1 MQFKDLLFKKES
13 SGRWFID
20 YPEWDGDKSDLE
32 MVYGADIFLEVL
44 SEGLDFVRMIISDEK
59 FEGSDVLIFVR
70 NSDELENGAFYF
82 LDSYLGQKFDLEMW
96 LCDVTIFVLGTFPE
110 KIYFSK
116 IN

>member
-1 MQFKDLLFKKES
+1 MKFKDLLFKKES

-20 YPEWDGDKSDLE
+20 YPDWTGDKSDLE
-32 MVYGADIFLEVL
+32 MVYGADSFLEVL
-44 SEGLDFVRMIISDEK
+44 SDGLDYVRLTVSDEY
-59 FEGSDVLIFVR
+59 FEGSDVLNFVR

-82 LDSYLGQKFDLEMW
+82 LESYLGQKFDLEMW
-96 LCDVTIFVLGTFPE
+96 LCDVTVFVLGTFPE